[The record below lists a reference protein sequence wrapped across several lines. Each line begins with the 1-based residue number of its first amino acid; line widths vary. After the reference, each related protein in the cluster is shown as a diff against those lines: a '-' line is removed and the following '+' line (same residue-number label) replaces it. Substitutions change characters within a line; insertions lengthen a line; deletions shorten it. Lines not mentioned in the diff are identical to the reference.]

1 MHPKRIGSLSKIGC
15 VLDLPFRYLDGDSFM
30 DRSVFGHLCTN
41 YGSKWQLDGRYF
53 DGANYYVDA
62 GSASSLKLAGDFTIE
77 AGVKFAPA
85 SMGIHKTI
93 VDYYYTRGYCLHKAD
108 TNQVKVYRAAT
119 GLIGTRVLVADVSYR
134 ITASM
139 DAGKSTGYIYIDGLF
154 DKSGTLDVTPDF
166 PGGSLLIGKRHDG
179 YHLQGLIPKVC
190 IYSFADYVP
199 RILSRSIGG

>member
-1 MHPKRIGSLSKIGC
+1 
-15 VLDLPFRYLDGDSFM
+15 M
-30 DRSVFGHLCTN
+30 DRSVYGHLCTN
-41 YGSKWQLDGRYF
+41 HGSKWQLDGRYF

-77 AGVKFAPA
+77 AGAKFTPA
-85 SMGIHKTI
+85 SINSHKTI
-93 VDYYYTRGYCLHKAD
+93 VDYRYENGYCLHKAN
-108 TNQVKVYRAAT
+108 TNQVKVYRASAAFT
-119 GLIGTRVLVADVSYR
+119 GTRVLVADVWYR
-134 ITASM
+134 ITTSM

-190 IYSFADYVP
+190 IYNFADYAP